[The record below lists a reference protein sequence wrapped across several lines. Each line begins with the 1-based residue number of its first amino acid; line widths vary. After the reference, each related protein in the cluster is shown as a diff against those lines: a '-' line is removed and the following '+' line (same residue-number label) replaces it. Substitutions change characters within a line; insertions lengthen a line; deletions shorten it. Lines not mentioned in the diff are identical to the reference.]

1 MGKLSSMLSI
11 MAANLSIGMAKLS
24 VEPGTKSLAETSNI
38 PRTALG
44 WDASFSRRIKM
55 KIQYS
60 LRIHKAEEGGYWA
73 EFPDLPGCVT
83 EGDTV
88 KETLDNAQEAL
99 SGWLASRFE
108 RNFEIPTASS
118 VKGKNVYLVEPS
130 PEVGIPLILRKIRT
144 ESGLSQKEVAK
155 KLEITY
161 QTYQMWEKP
170 ASANPTIKQ
179 LAKVASAVGKKLV
192 LEIA

>member
-1 MGKLSSMLSI
+1 
-11 MAANLSIGMAKLS
+11 
-24 VEPGTKSLAETSNI
+24 
-38 PRTALG
+38 
-44 WDASFSRRIKM
+44 M
-55 KIQYS
+55 KIQYP
-60 LRIHKAEEGGYWA
+60 LRVHKAEDGGYWA

-83 EGDTV
+83 QGDTL

-99 SGWLASRFE
+99 SGWIASRFE
-108 RNFEIPTASS
+108 RNFEVPAESS
-118 VKGKNVYLVEPS
+118 PRGKSIHLIEPY
-130 PEVGIPLILRKIRT
+130 PEVMVPLLLRRIRA
-144 ESGLSQKEVAK
+144 EKGLSQKEVAK
-155 KLEITY
+155 RLAITY

>member
-1 MGKLSSMLSI
+1 
-11 MAANLSIGMAKLS
+11 
-24 VEPGTKSLAETSNI
+24 
-38 PRTALG
+38 
-44 WDASFSRRIKM
+44 M
-55 KIQYS
+55 KIQYP
-60 LRIHKAEEGGYWA
+60 LRIHKAEDGGYWA

-83 EGDTV
+83 EGDTLE
-88 KETLDNAQEAL
+88 ETLDNAREAL
-99 SGWLASRFE
+99 SGWIASKFE
-108 RNFEIPTASS
+108 RNFEVPTASS
-118 VKGKNVYLVEPS
+118 VKGKNVSLVEPF
-130 PEVGIPLILRKIRT
+130 PEVSIPLILRKIRT

>member
-1 MGKLSSMLSI
+1 
-11 MAANLSIGMAKLS
+11 
-24 VEPGTKSLAETSNI
+24 
-38 PRTALG
+38 
-44 WDASFSRRIKM
+44 M
-55 KIQYS
+55 KIQYP
-60 LRIHKAEEGGYWA
+60 LRVHKAEEGGYWA

-83 EGDTV
+83 EGDTL

-118 VKGKNVYLVEPS
+118 MKGKNVYLVEPS

-179 LAKVASAVGKKLV
+179 LSKVASAVGKKLV